1 MDHGRTAGL
10 HFSRLFVF
18 CVSILLTNYFISSR
32 ANANDAFVEIG
43 IGLEQADAI
52 AYTDRKRCNLKMG
65 CFFEIE
71 DVLINF
77 VALST
82 GLQVS
87 LASRNGDF
95 VFFDGTK
102 SYDLHKK
109 GGVASL
115 QVSDASGRDYVEYGL
130 NAVAFILYVAV

>member
-1 MDHGRTAGL
+1 MDRGRTAGL

-95 VFFDGTK
+95 FSFMEQRVTTCTTK
-102 SYDLHKK
+102 VESLHFKYMMQV
-109 GGVASL
+109 GVTM
-115 QVSDASGRDYVEYGL
+115 L
-130 NAVAFILYVAV
+130 NTD

>member
-1 MDHGRTAGL
+1 
-10 HFSRLFVF
+10 
-18 CVSILLTNYFISSR
+18 
-32 ANANDAFVEIG
+32 
-43 IGLEQADAI
+43 
-52 AYTDRKRCNLKMG
+52 MG
-65 CFFEIE
+65 FFFEIE

-95 VFFDGTK
+95 VFFYGTK

-130 NAVAFILYVAV
+130 NAVAFILHIAVRHQ